1 MRESWRPQ
9 ESDNPL
15 NAWYYQTS
23 ITNGSSG
30 PLSGKRI
37 VIKDN
42 TAVAG
47 VPMMNGSASLEGYVP
62 TRDAEVVQRLLDAG
76 AEIVGKSVCEDL
88 CFSGGS
94 HTPYTGPV
102 QNPWRPTHSAGGS
115 SGGSAALVAA
125 GEVDLAIGGDQG
137 GSVRIPA
144 AFCGTV
150 GLKPTWGLVPY
161 TGAFPIEATL
171 DHLGPIG
178 ATVTDVA
185 TMLQVIAGPDG
196 NDPRQRPDTVV
207 GDYLSDLEGGVEGLR
222 VGVVVEGFG
231 WEGLSDAGVDEAVRV
246 AVGRLAEAGAI
257 VSEVSVPMHR
267 DGIHIW
273 NVISV
278 EGATTQMINLNSAG
292 MNVKGLYDP
301 TLVETFAKGRLEH
314 ADKLS
319 DPVKFVALLGEHMID
334 VYGGAYYA
342 KAQNVAPQLDAA
354 YEAALAEFDVLVMP
368 TLPITAR
375 ETPAADAPR
384 ADKMARALEHIC
396 NTAPFDVTGHPALS
410 VPVELVDG
418 LPASMMIVARQFDEA
433 TALRV
438 GRAYERIVG
447 GFPLASRAAT
457 S

>member
-1 MRESWRPQ
+1 MTVRPPTATELAAIAARLNLTLDDADVESFLALIEGSLVSYEKVDELLGAPAPAPERESWRPQ

-185 TMLQVIAGPDG
+185 TMLGRSCRE
-196 NDPRQRPDTVV
+196 PR
-207 GDYLSDLEGGVEGLR
+207 
-222 VGVVVEGFG
+222 
-231 WEGLSDAGVDEAVRV
+231 
-246 AVGRLAEAGAI
+246 
-257 VSEVSVPMHR
+257 
-267 DGIHIW
+267 
-273 NVISV
+273 
-278 EGATTQMINLNSAG
+278 
-292 MNVKGLYDP
+292 
-301 TLVETFAKGRLEH
+301 
-314 ADKLS
+314 
-319 DPVKFVALLGEHMID
+319 
-334 VYGGAYYA
+334 
-342 KAQNVAPQLDAA
+342 
-354 YEAALAEFDVLVMP
+354 
-368 TLPITAR
+368 
-375 ETPAADAPR
+375 
-384 ADKMARALEHIC
+384 
-396 NTAPFDVTGHPALS
+396 
-410 VPVELVDG
+410 
-418 LPASMMIVARQFDEA
+418 
-433 TALRV
+433 
-438 GRAYERIVG
+438 
-447 GFPLASRAAT
+447 
-457 S
+457 